1 MLTSGTGSPLSGC
14 VASAAEVGVAQEAGD
29 DELRLGLAVGVALGA
44 QLGVEQHRQHRGLI
58 GVEAVRE
65 IETDRGEERVVQLG
79 GGDAQPGKVERRG
92 VRERVPP
99 RQRCGTVRRA
109 RRQQGRNHQT
119 AEGSRHAH
127 GFRW

>member
-1 MLTSGTGSPLSGC
+1 MRGLDG
-14 VASAAEVGVAQEAGD
+14 EVGVAQEAGD

-65 IETDRGEERVVQLG
+65 IETDRCEERVVQLG

-99 RQRCGTVRRA
+99 RQRRGMVRRA
-109 RRQQGRNHQT
+109 RRQQEPSDRGAEKGNHSHARDGNSDAGR
-119 AEGSRHAH
+119 G
-127 GFRW
+127 